1 MNRLW
6 RAGLVTGGVALVTA
20 AVAGAA
26 IGFGGGPQPDT
37 SGAAP
42 VAETTPVTRT
52 TLTQTRP
59 VSGVLDYGNPET
71 VIGHREGVITWLP
84 TPGTVIRR
92 GQPVYKVDN
101 RPVPLF
107 HGALPLY
114 RPIRFGATGD
124 DVREVEQNLAALGY
138 TGITVDNT
146 FTAAT
151 ATAVR
156 RWQKHLGYPE
166 TGVVSPTDVVLTAAE
181 MRVTAVSAHLGDAA
195 GTAILTYTG
204 TTRQVRVAL
213 DVNLQSLANVGAT
226 APVTLPNS
234 KTVTGTVATVGSV
247 ATASNQSGSDG
258 NGGGGQNP
266 TATIEV
272 TVTVADQS
280 ALGTLDQ
287 APVSVK
293 LVSAS
298 VQNVLTVPVGALV
311 ALDGGGY
318 GVEVVS
324 GSTRRSVPVR
334 LGLFASGRVEITGEG
349 ITQGTLVGVA
359 S

>member
-1 MNRLW
+1 
-6 RAGLVTGGVALVTA
+6 VAA

-26 IGFGGGPQPDT
+26 IGFGGGPQSDT

-42 VAETTPVTRT
+42 VAKTTPVTRT

-59 VSGVLDYGNPET
+59 VNGVLDYGNPET
-71 VIGHREGVITWLP
+71 VTGHREGVITWLP
-84 TPGTVIRR
+84 APGTVIRR

-114 RPIRFGATGD
+114 RPIQFGATGD
-124 DVREVEQNLAALGY
+124 DVKEVEQNLAALGY
-138 TGITVDNT
+138 TGMTVDNT

-156 RWQKHLGYPE
+156 RWQEHLGYPE

-195 GTAILTYTG
+195 GNAILTYTG
-204 TTRQVRVAL
+204 TTRQVRIAL
-213 DVNLQSLANVGAT
+213 DVNLQSLAKVGAT

-247 ATASNQSGSDG
+247 ATASNQSGSGENGG
-258 NGGGGQNP
+258 NGNCGGGGQNP

-272 TVTVADQS
+272 TVTIADQS

-311 ALDGGGY
+311 ALDSGGY
-318 GVEVVS
+318 GVEVVT
-324 GSTRRSVPVR
+324 GSTRRYVPVQ
-334 LGLFASGRVEITGEG
+334 LGMFASGRVQITGEG
-349 ITQGTLVGVA
+349 VTEGTLVAVA